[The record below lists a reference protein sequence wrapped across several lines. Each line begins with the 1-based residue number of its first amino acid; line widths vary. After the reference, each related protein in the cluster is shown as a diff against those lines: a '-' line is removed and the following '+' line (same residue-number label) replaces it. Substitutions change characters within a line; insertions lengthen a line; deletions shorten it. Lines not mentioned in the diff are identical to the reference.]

1 MAAAIAPRNLE
12 VKLLFHCR
20 LQLFFSPT
28 FLLPVLWNVTDE
40 VRLQVSVRSVR
51 VAVVGAEIKFGGQE
65 RAGTA
70 TGASEDEE
78 KQRGKGNDERH

>member
-40 VRLQVSVRSVR
+40 VRLQVSVSSPR
-51 VAVVGAEIKFGGQE
+51 VAVVGAEIKLGSEE
-65 RAGTA
+65 RAGIP
-70 TGASEDEE
+70 TGASEVEE
-78 KQRGKGNDERH
+78 KQKK